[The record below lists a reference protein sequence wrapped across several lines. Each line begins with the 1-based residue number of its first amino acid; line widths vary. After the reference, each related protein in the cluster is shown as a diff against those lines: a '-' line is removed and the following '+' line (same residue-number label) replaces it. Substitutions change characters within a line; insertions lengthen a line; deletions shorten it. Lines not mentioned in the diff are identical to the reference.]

1 MGSPLLQGRTITEN
15 DRDGASLVAVID
27 QRMARKYWRK
37 GEAVGARV
45 RMGLGRNPPW
55 TIIGI
60 VGSVKKREL
69 AERDSRGEIYFPY
82 KQQVPR
88 SVRFV
93 VKGTSDDPRLAE
105 TIRRQIQSPDPEMPV
120 VGVKTVP
127 GLLAASMVN

>member
-88 SVRFV
+88 SVRIV
-93 VKGTSDDPRLAE
+93 VRGQATTRDWPRRSGGRFRAP
-105 TIRRQIQSPDPEMPV
+105 IRRCRCSGGRRARD
-120 VGVKTVP
+120 
-127 GLLAASMVN
+127 